1 MKNIKIKRDK
11 YRISRQVEIDWKK
24 SYVKRT
30 TKPPPSERPM
40 DPKEIFDKFD
50 LDGQGRLELEEFRE
64 FLKAVGLGQRETET
78 ELEHEEWVYS
88 EFNKADTDDRKFL
101 NFKRFLDYYTHLKNT
116 TYVKTLCTEKKKP
129 KLMRIVYANGRIEFY
144 DKDLEK
150 VVHKVKGPEL
160 EKLEFINY
168 EQGRDWHVEY
178 DPDNGNVPLYKC
190 NKTKETTYT
199 HPLSFA
205 DIRRLQHGGGNS

>member
-1 MKNIKIKRDK
+1 MQNVKVKVDK
-11 YRISRQVEIDWKK
+11 FRVSRQVEINWKK
-24 SYVKRT
+24 GYVKRT
-30 TKPPPSERPM
+30 TKPPEKKRPM

-64 FLKAVGLGQRETET
+64 FLGAVGLDKRDNES
-78 ELEHEEWVYS
+78 ELEYDEWVYS

-101 NFKRFLDYYTHLKNT
+101 NFKRFLDCYNHFKST
-116 TYVKTLCTEKKKP
+116 TYIKTLYTEEQKP
-129 KLMRIVYANGRIEFY
+129 KLLRIVYANGKIEFIN
-144 DKDLEK
+144 KKLEK
-150 VVHKVKGPEL
+150 VVHTVKGPEL

-205 DIRRLQHGGGNS
+205 DIRRIKHSG